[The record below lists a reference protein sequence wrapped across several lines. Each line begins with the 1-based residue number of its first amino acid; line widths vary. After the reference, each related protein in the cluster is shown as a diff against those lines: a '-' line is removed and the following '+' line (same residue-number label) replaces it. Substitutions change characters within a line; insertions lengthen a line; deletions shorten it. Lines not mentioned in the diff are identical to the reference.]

1 MILNAVSPVLPSC
14 WVFAFALGHGVSF
27 FGGIQHYPVNGC
39 SAVSCNF
46 GVLAE
51 DERTSLLRHLGLDF
65 FSGKG
70 DAKSKGSEEGTECC
84 DTSIVEEWKVSVAGV
99 K

>member
-1 MILNAVSPVLPSC
+1 MHILPPPS
-14 WVFAFALGHGVSF
+14 WIG
-27 FGGIQHYPVNGC
+27 
-39 SAVSCNF
+39 
-46 GVLAE
+46 
-51 DERTSLLRHLGLDF
+51 F

-84 DTSIVEEWKVSVAGV
+84 DTSVVVESKVSVAGV

>member
-51 DERTSLLRHLGLDF
+51 DERTFLLRHLGLDF
-65 FSGKG
+65 FQVRVMPSP
-70 DAKSKGSEEGTECC
+70 
-84 DTSIVEEWKVSVAGV
+84 KVLRKELNAVTPV
-99 K
+99 